1 MHELSLLKDLLAKIA
16 EVAAVES
23 ASSVVAVKVWLG
35 AFSHI
40 SADHFREHFE
50 EATVGH
56 VAEGARLEVTES
68 DDEAHPNAQ
77 EIVLESVEVAA

>member
-1 MHELSLLKDLLAKIA
+1 MHEMSLLRDLLKKIDEIA
-16 EVAAVES
+16 RTEGAAR
-23 ASSVVAVKVWLG
+23 VVGVKVWLG

-68 DDEAHPNAQ
+68 DDESDPNAQ